1 MTCEK
6 NCKNFENCMQEA
18 AAAGQVF
25 FPDYPVSQCESA
37 EKSDCDEELINVSNE
52 RIMKVVDCSDHKQTY
67 GYLKI
72 YDVTEEEV
80 NRAVCDIKSG
90 KAFLRENPDWTITD
104 IFNHFPP
111 EWKWEY
117 IWDNSVVYI

>member
-6 NCKNFENCMQEA
+6 KCKNFENCLQEA
-18 AAAGQVF
+18 AAVGQTF
-25 FPDYPVSQCESA
+25 FPDYSVSQCEHA
-37 EKSDCDEELINVSNE
+37 ETSDCDEELINVSNE

-80 NRAVCDIKSG
+80 NRVVCDIKSD
-90 KAFLRENPDWTITD
+90 KVFLRENPDWTITD
-104 IFNHFPP
+104 IFNHFPS